1 MQKQIT
7 GYRENKFVKVIRY
20 ILLVLLLPIVVVWT
34 IKRVVCK
41 RKKIRQNREKIAV
54 FDMSQIDSMSGEEF
68 ERLLKE
74 VFECLGY
81 DVKLTKKSHDFG
93 ADLIVSKKG
102 ISSLVQAK
110 CYGKTVGI
118 KAVQE
123 IIASRK
129 HYGANDVIVATN
141 NYFSKEA
148 QILADENNVVLMD
161 RDVLF
166 NLIKKYDIHIA
177 PAAKKYVATTAEAVR
192 EIETKYRFWI

>member
-20 ILLVLLLPIVVVWT
+20 ILLVLLLPIVVVWM
-34 IKRVVCK
+34 IKRIVCK

-93 ADLIVSKKG
+93 ADLIADDTLELFEFSA
-102 ISSLVQAK
+102 L
-110 CYGKTVGI
+110 YW
-118 KAVQE
+118 
-123 IIASRK
+123 IAIAEWMTGGDTRGP
-129 HYGANDVIVATN
+129 Y
-141 NYFSKEA
+141 
-148 QILADENNVVLMD
+148 
-161 RDVLF
+161 
-166 NLIKKYDIHIA
+166 NLIPKSVDFFSVCLRA
-177 PAAKKYVATTAEAVR
+177 PDR
-192 EIETKYRFWI
+192 EFRHMFR